1 MDSVT
6 LVLSIY
12 DALSVIRNGSLPTA
26 IRDAAE
32 QAILDALRSVPEKTE
47 RWGQCKAA
55 TANLNLTLQSVPGD
69 HKVRA
74 IAVIKNTIGFNLREA
89 KDFVESVMGKNGY
102 LGQNRWVEGTV
113 GAATTLVA
121 KADLVNIAA
130 EELRNL
136 GCTVVV
142 DDWGLR
148 DPD

>member
-12 DALSVIRNGSLPTA
+12 DALAVIRNDSLPTA

-32 QAILDALRSVPEKTE
+32 QSILDILRSVPEKTE
-47 RWGQCKAA
+47 QCKTA
-55 TANLNLTLQSVPGD
+55 TTNLNLTLKSVPGV

-74 IAVIKNTIGFNLREA
+74 IAVIRNTIGFNLREA
-89 KDFVESVMGKNGY
+89 KDFVESVMGKDGY
-102 LGQNRWVEGTV
+102 LGQDRWVERTV

-121 KADLVNIAA
+121 KADLVNTAA

-136 GCTVVV
+136 GCGVVV

>member
-12 DALSVIRNGSLPTA
+12 DALAAIRNDSLPTA

-32 QAILDALRSVPEKTE
+32 QSILDVLRSVPEKTE
-47 RWGQCKAA
+47 KCKAA
-55 TANLNLTLQSVPGD
+55 TTNLNLTLQSVPGD

-74 IAVIKNTIGFNLREA
+74 IAVIRNTIGFNLREA

-136 GCTVVV
+136 GCGVVV

>member
-12 DALSVIRNGSLPTA
+12 DALAAIRNDSLPTA

-32 QAILDALRSVPEKTE
+32 QSILDVLRSVPEKTE
-47 RWGQCKAA
+47 KCKAA
-55 TANLNLTLQSVPGD
+55 NTNLNLTLQSVPGD

-74 IAVIKNTIGFNLREA
+74 IAVIRNTIGFNLREA

-136 GCTVVV
+136 GCGVVV

>member
-47 RWGQCKAA
+47 RWSQCKAA

-74 IAVIKNTIGFNLREA
+74 VAVIKNTIGFNLRQA

>member
-1 MDSVT
+1 
-6 LVLSIY
+6 
-12 DALSVIRNGSLPTA
+12 
-26 IRDAAE
+26 
-32 QAILDALRSVPEKTE
+32 
-47 RWGQCKAA
+47 
-55 TANLNLTLQSVPGD
+55 VPGD